1 MMTHPDAA
9 ANPLLKTPISSR
21 DKLSV
26 VLCLEPSKD
35 QVMETAMFQ
44 SHKIF
49 LPMTTVEYPIAEQT
63 EEWQA
68 LSRGSGP
75 KLHDVPR
82 QKSC

>member
-1 MMTHPDAA
+1 
-9 ANPLLKTPISSR
+9 
-21 DKLSV
+21 
-26 VLCLEPSKD
+26 
-35 QVMETAMFQ
+35 METAMFQ